1 MQYLIYSRGPA
12 RYISMYDAYLVQYI
26 HRPRNLVFLK
36 QKKNRKK
43 CVQPVLK
50 YSRAKDNRHNVS
62 MQKQHRINPS
72 MVVTEV
78 TELSVGATGTE
89 EEHRLFIDRTV
100 LSRLEK
106 ENNLRMCVWFGK
118 KYAFCKPVDVKQII
132 FKADLL
138 ASKKHSKHILGSRC

>member
-1 MQYLIYSRGPA
+1 MCAVDWQDIRSQCNISSIREGQPDTYLCMMLTLYT
-12 RYISMYDAYLVQYI
+12 

-106 ENNLRMCVWFGK
+106 ENNFRMCV
-118 KYAFCKPVDVKQII
+118 
-132 FKADLL
+132 
-138 ASKKHSKHILGSRC
+138 